1 MELETEY
8 PSIVDPGPVS
18 SIESLRT
25 ADPEVYEA
33 LQTVMAYL
41 RNDLLPEQAQ
51 LELIEAMSPS
61 TRRQLVAQ
69 FAGLD
74 ASVVMIF
81 KEQVALISNVTRR
94 IVNPDGT
101 MVPGGEGTMGISVKD
116 AMNMSLKVV
125 GMMTKDLPKVLTLGR
140 VQRQEQALLQAAET
154 LPKDLQE
161 VFLLNLE
168 RLEMEA
174 AKNG

>member
-1 MELETEY
+1 MSPATDY
-8 PSIVDPGPVS
+8 PVMVDPGEVS

-25 ADPEVYEA
+25 ADPEVYDA

-41 RNDLLPEQAQ
+41 RNELLPEQAQ
-51 LELIEAMSPS
+51 LELIEAMTPAV
-61 TRRQLVAQ
+61 RRQLVAQ

-94 IVNPDGT
+94 IINPDGT
-101 MVPGGEGTMGISVKD
+101 LVADGERSLNISVKD

-140 VQRQEQALLQAAET
+140 VQRQEQALLQAAEL
-154 LPKDLQE
+154 LPPDLQDQ
-161 VFLLNLE
+161 FLVNLE
-168 RLEMEA
+168 KLEMEA

>member
-1 MELETEY
+1 MDLDTHY
-8 PSIVDPGPVS
+8 PSIVDPGPVTG
-18 SIESLRT
+18 IDSLRT
-25 ADPEVYEA
+25 ADPQVHAA
-33 LQTVMAYL
+33 LQTVMEYM

-51 LELIEAMSPS
+51 MELIEAMSPA
-61 TRRQLVAQ
+61 TRRQLVAE

-81 KEQVALISNVTRR
+81 KEQIALINNVTRK
-94 IVNPDGT
+94 IINPDGT
-101 MVPGGEGTMGISVKD
+101 LAPGGEHSLGISVKD

-140 VQRQEQALLQAAET
+140 VQRQEQALLQAAEL
-154 LPKDLQE
+154 LPQDLQDQ
-161 VFLLNLE
+161 FLLNLE
-168 RLEMEA
+168 KLEMEA

>member
-1 MELETEY
+1 MAEELGY
-8 PSIVDPGPVS
+8 PSMVDPGPVS

-33 LQTVMAYL
+33 MQTVMAYM

-51 LELIEAMSPS
+51 MELIEAMTPS

-74 ASVVMIF
+74 SSVLMIF
-81 KEQVALISNVTRR
+81 KEQLALINNVTRK
-94 IVNPDGT
+94 IITPEGT
-101 MVPGGEGTMGISVKD
+101 LVHGGENSLGISVKD
-116 AMNMSLKVV
+116 AMNMSLKIV
-125 GMMTKDLPKVLTLGR
+125 GMMTKDLPKVITLAR

-154 LPKDLQE
+154 LPKDLQDQ
-161 VFLLNLE
+161 FLVNLE
-168 RLEMEA
+168 KLEMEA
-174 AKNG
+174 AANG